1 MCTAFFSQD
10 YDNFKMP
17 QIVFLQPVVF
27 ELQTK
32 MFQDSLWEKLRF
44 CKNFSRNYNELSL
57 VMKVSKQKA
66 LHHSQGYESSKC
78 SNDSSYRILLEQ
90 KVYANNWQ
98 AKSRDNLI
106 RRIKMCSKNIDIKLI
121 QDMMDKVKARC
132 HQANEHGLYSLLD

>member
-1 MCTAFFSQD
+1 ML
-10 YDNFKMP
+10 

-44 CKNFSRNYNELSL
+44 CKKFSRNYNELSL

-66 LHHSQGYESSKC
+66 LRHSLA
-78 SNDSSYRILLEQ
+78 NF
-90 KVYANNWQ
+90 YAENHG
-98 AKSRDNLI
+98 KGKKFTFERFKDLGLSNLI

-132 HQANEHGLYSLLD
+132 HKANEHGLYSLLD